1 VALIQEVQSPQAEPS
16 VLNFDRA
23 FPLLEGLLQQSQ
35 PLGFVYL
42 DTGRFMHLERNLGP
56 ERFDRIIEATSEI
69 LKSFSG
75 RMFRTEDILLM
86 TQEMGDVF
94 LLVLTP
100 GRSKEPLS
108 YDTLAGISESL
119 QNALNQELTARMDL
133 GTTQR
138 LEFFSGCSLLF
149 PDERINPQRQIFRAI
164 KEAALDSHGK
174 QNVEFDRK
182 IAVRIALIRARNFTS
197 FFQPIIDFEPFH
209 VLGHELLSR
218 PIVPPGGKTL
228 EPQVMF
234 DLALQQGLA
243 LDLERACRE
252 VAIRT
257 LSKTTFM
264 GKIFLNHS
272 PQIIMNDEFSSL
284 LLYDRLGWN
293 PDRVVIEITEG
304 EAIKNIREIRQRL
317 KIFRDEGC
325 QIAIDDI
332 GKGHSGLFLLADIKP
347 DFAKIDMTLIRDI
360 DKDPI
365 KQKLVKKLVE
375 FGEDSPTQFIAEGI
389 ETENEYRTLCDL
401 GIRLGQGY
409 FLGRPLPNPAYPKS
423 AGE

>member
-1 VALIQEVQSPQAEPS
+1 MPA
-16 VLNFDRA
+16 VLNFEQA
-23 FPLLEGLLQQSQ
+23 LPLLESLLKQTQ
-35 PLGFVYL
+35 PLGFIYL

-56 ERFDRIIEATSEI
+56 ERFDRIIEATGEI

-75 RMFRTEDILLM
+75 RMFRSEDILLM

-94 LLVLTP
+94 LVVLTP
-100 GRSKEPLS
+100 GRSKEALS
-108 YDTLAGISESL
+108 YDTLAGISENL
-119 QNALNQELTARMDL
+119 QGALNQELTARVDL

-138 LEFFSGCSLLF
+138 LEFFSGCSVLY
-149 PDERINPQRQIFRAI
+149 PDARINSQRQIFRSI

-174 QNVEFDRK
+174 QNVEIDRK
-182 IAVRIALIRARNFTS
+182 IALLLGLIRARNFTS
-197 FFQPIIDFEPFH
+197 YFQPIIDFEPFG

-218 PIVPPGGKTL
+218 PVVPSGAKTL

-234 DLALQQGLA
+234 DLALQQGLS

-252 VAIRT
+252 VAIHT
-257 LSKTTFM
+257 LTKTPLL

-284 LLYDRLGWN
+284 LLYDRLGWS

-317 KIFRDEGC
+317 KIFQDEGC

-347 DFAKIDMTLIRDI
+347 DFAKIDMTLVRDI

-365 KQKLVKKLVE
+365 KQKLVRKLVE

-389 ETENEYRTLCDL
+389 ETEGEYRTLRDL
-401 GIRLGQGY
+401 GIRFGQGY
-409 FLGRPLPNPAYPKS
+409 FLGRPLPKPAYPK
-423 AGE
+423 AVGE